1 MISNKKILVTG
12 GCGFLGSHIV
22 DELIKEK
29 NKVVVVDNL
38 SSGRLQNL
46 NKSAIFYSIDIEN
59 LSALE
64 KIFKKYNFNYIFHIA
79 AKINTSIE
87 TENTND
93 DVSNQILGSLN
104 IINLS
109 VKYKISKLIYGSS
122 VAIYGHQKNL
132 PVNENA
138 KKDLSNSYS
147 ICKATVENYLEYFNK
162 FYKLKFNS
170 IRYSNIYGPRQ
181 VEMGEVGVVAIFINN
196 ILKKKKINLI
206 GKGLNSRDYIFVK
219 DAANL
224 TINALKNNYSGHINL
239 GSGKNTKTIE
249 IYRILKKIN
258 PRIKFKYKPNR
269 INEIK
274 KFCCNIKKMKK
285 YLGNIKTNLDDGIKI
300 TYLHDKF

>member
-22 DELIKEK
+22 DELIKKK

-64 KIFKKYNFNYIFHIA
+64 KIFKKYNFNYIFHMA

-122 VAIYGHQKNL
+122 VAFYGHQKNL

-147 ICKATVENYLEYFNK
+147 ILYGSFLFPQLY
-162 FYKLKFNS
+162 NS
-170 IRYSNIYGPRQ
+170 Y
-181 VEMGEVGVVAIFINN
+181 
-196 ILKKKKINLI
+196 
-206 GKGLNSRDYIFVK
+206 
-219 DAANL
+219 
-224 TINALKNNYSGHINL
+224 H
-239 GSGKNTKTIE
+239 
-249 IYRILKKIN
+249 
-258 PRIKFKYKPNR
+258 
-269 INEIK
+269 
-274 KFCCNIKKMKK
+274 
-285 YLGNIKTNLDDGIKI
+285 
-300 TYLHDKF
+300 